1 MEWLPLNEYANTHG
15 ISVSTLRRRI
25 KTGNVVFRLQNGKYY
40 LSPASLDSEAKKEAE
55 AKKVKKRTTSGKI
68 LLKKKKGAF
77 PLQGLSLEKQES
89 LEKSQAPQP
98 SLPWEQVVADMQKGF
113 LQKIE
118 QKDTEISKQKDQIA
132 DLNTLTTILEKEN
145 QSLKSL
151 LYREKE
157 MEEWLEI

>member
-1 MEWLPLNEYANTHG
+1 
-15 ISVSTLRRRI
+15 
-25 KTGNVVFRLQNGKYY
+25 
-40 LSPASLDSEAKKEAE
+40 
-55 AKKVKKRTTSGKI
+55 
-68 LLKKKKGAF
+68 
-77 PLQGLSLEKQES
+77 
-89 LEKSQAPQP
+89 
-98 SLPWEQVVADMQKGF
+98 MQKDF

-132 DLNTLTTILEKEN
+132 DLNTLTAILEKEN